1 MAATRKLLMA
11 AVVAAAAAAA
21 DLGVVPGP
29 GARINKF
36 KRQN

>member
-1 MAATRKLLMA
+1 MMIISRLE
-11 AVVAAAAAAA
+11 AVNAAAAAAA
-21 DLGVVPGP
+21 AAPLGVVPGP